1 MADNQIDLLSG
12 IDSIDAE
19 SRLAYKIKP
28 EIVRGKIYEKLDTQT
43 QPSGY
48 SGKIPWVVQQ
58 QIAATN
64 GIHYIDSIGTL
75 SEYPIPEIPVENA
88 KTTGELLL
96 DIGNGWGRWLVAA
109 AKKNYIPV
117 GIDIRLE
124 FCETARQVLKAN
136 GKNGYS
142 IVADLQ
148 NLPFL
153 NNIFSKVWSFS
164 VIQHTHLDRFTRCLS
179 HIERILA
186 DNAYCYLEFPNRNGI
201 RNRFGPA
208 AKPNNSDFDSWDVR
222 YYSPGEYEKIFRIFF
237 DNYQY
242 ENHSV
247 LGIGILPGD
256 LKYAKGLKNKL
267 VISTSRFF
275 SNLASLIPSIKSI
288 SDSIYI
294 KSVKHGNAVNGNK
307 EALKKFHAAHDLNP
321 SDNLNI
327 VHLLRC
333 PVSGQ
338 PVYLSDDETEV
349 ISQFAHLAYP
359 VRNGIPIMI
368 ASEAR
373 SLSI

>member
-1 MADNQIDLLSG
+1 MTDNQIDLLSG
-12 IDSIDAE
+12 IDSINKE
-19 SRLAYKIKP
+19 SLLSYKVKP
-28 EIVRGKIYEKLDTQT
+28 EVVREKIYERLATLA
-43 QPSGY
+43 QPTGY
-48 SGKIPWVVQQ
+48 TGKIPWIVQQ

-64 GIHYIDSIGTL
+64 GIHFIDSIGTL
-75 SEYPIPEIPVENA
+75 SEYPIPEIPVEYA
-88 KTTGELLL
+88 RATGDILL

-109 AKKNYIPV
+109 ANKDYIPV

-124 FCETARQVLKAN
+124 FCETARQVLRAN

-142 IVADLQ
+142 LVADLQ

-153 NNIFSKVWSFS
+153 NNVFNVVWSFS

-179 HIERILA
+179 HIERILV

-208 AKPNNSDFDSWDVR
+208 AKPNNSDFESWDVR
-222 YYSPGEYEKIFRIFF
+222 YYTPEEYEKIFRIFF
-237 DNYQY
+237 DNYRY

-256 LKYAKGLKNKL
+256 AKYARGLKNKL
-267 VISTSRFF
+267 VISASRVF
-275 SNLASLIPSIKSI
+275 SNLASLVPPIKSI
-288 SDSIYI
+288 ADSIYI
-294 KSVKHGNAVNGNK
+294 KSVKHGKADNGVRD
-307 EALKKFHAAHDLNP
+307 AIDKFHSGHARNP
-321 SDNLNI
+321 ADNLNI

-333 PVSGQ
+333 PATGGAVS
-338 PVYLSDDETEV
+338 LSEDGTEV

-359 VRNGIPIMI
+359 IKNSIPIMI

-373 SLSI
+373 SL